1 MSGSAPETLY
11 GWMRPAWWLGRVRA
25 GLRAATVA
33 DAIRLR
39 ELPPIVGRIGLPAL
53 AIGVPLLLSIG
64 HATTHRGFWTPG
76 GATPT
81 AVVIY
86 DVFTE
91 SVPFMIVAGLIGL
104 ASPAAGVLLTVVYAV
119 GNFAV
124 TVWSDELIPV
134 GAASFGRLVTYL
146 VLWMLVVEIPLLARV
161 VFEWWSSRDHAPRPK
176 RIAALVVTGI
186 SVAALTEI
194 WVLGAPLLV
203 VVLFQ
208 KTAIWQQPP
217 YVPAGVMVYYGKWI
231 AIALGLGSLAILGVR
246 YLGPAAHVGNL
257 IGERTPSRGPGA
269 AAYIGSMVLT
279 MLLLASVLRK
289 PVDVIV
295 LLAGMLAARPI
306 ARQLVQRSQL
316 ARPLGAVAW
325 PIRLIAGV
333 AISFGVA
340 WLFLAG
346 VGVSQLSPFF
356 NMVIAIAIGVIVV
369 EIFLAADE
377 LAGRRSQAGI
387 GAAIGIGALLVTGLP
402 TVDLADNFGDQPDFG
417 GPAAAAAAAAGAGG
431 AAALHRRPREL
442 KNYSGP
448 PGQESGGPGH
458 GGGPPKPDLGE
469 YGGPG
474 GHEGGGPPKLKE
486 FRPPGA
492 PPSNPP
498 PWWMPDGFGGFF
510 GYD

>member
-1 MSGSAPETLY
+1 
-11 GWMRPAWWLGRVRA
+11 
-25 GLRAATVA
+25 
-33 DAIRLR
+33 
-39 ELPPIVGRIGLPAL
+39 
-53 AIGVPLLLSIG
+53 
-64 HATTHRGFWTPG
+64 
-76 GATPT
+76 
-81 AVVIY
+81 
-86 DVFTE
+86 
-91 SVPFMIVAGLIGL
+91 
-104 ASPAAGVLLTVVYAV
+104 
-119 GNFAV
+119 
-124 TVWSDELIPV
+124 
-134 GAASFGRLVTYL
+134 
-146 VLWMLVVEIPLLARV
+146 
-161 VFEWWSSRDHAPRPK
+161 
-176 RIAALVVTGI
+176 
-186 SVAALTEI
+186 
-194 WVLGAPLLV
+194 
-203 VVLFQ
+203 
-208 KTAIWQQPP
+208 
-217 YVPAGVMVYYGKWI
+217 
-231 AIALGLGSLAILGVR
+231 
-246 YLGPAAHVGNL
+246 
-257 IGERTPSRGPGA
+257 
-269 AAYIGSMVLT
+269 MVLT

-289 PVDVIV
+289 PVDVVV

-316 ARPLGAVAW
+316 ARPLAAVAW

-356 NMVIAIAIGVIVV
+356 NMVIAIAIGLIVV

-377 LAGRRSQAGI
+377 LAGRRSQAGM
-387 GAAIGIGALLVTGLP
+387 GAAIGIGALLVIGLP
-402 TVDLADNFGDQPDFG
+402 TLALADNFGDHPDIG

-431 AAALHRRPREL
+431 AAALHRRPRDL